1 MSNKKQNLT
10 DFQAIQDDSSVM
22 SDIENNHQ
30 IHLRGPIEPN
40 FKNVRTMNNLKTS
53 AIPIVTQLKIFE
65 RHQPTKADIFAVVA
79 SFRCLKETKR
89 ENPSTIAVQ
98 RDLTPYITDLAT
110 EHTDSPDH
118 MKHICQH
125 DRI

>member
-10 DFQAIQDDSSVM
+10 DFQAIQADSSVM

-30 IHLRGPIEPN
+30 IHLRGPIEPKLQELPHN
-40 FKNVRTMNNLKTS
+40 EQLETS
-53 AIPIVTQLKIFE
+53 AIPIVTQLKIFQ
-65 RHQPTKADIFAVVA
+65 RHQPTKADIFSVVA

-125 DRI
+125 GRI